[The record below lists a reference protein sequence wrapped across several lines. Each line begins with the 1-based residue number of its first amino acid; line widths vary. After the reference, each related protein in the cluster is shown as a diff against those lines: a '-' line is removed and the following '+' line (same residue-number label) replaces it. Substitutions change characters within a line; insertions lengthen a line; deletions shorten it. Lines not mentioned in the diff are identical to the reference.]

1 MLTSAA
7 SRIRPSSQAGSGSAA
22 SARRIASTYA
32 GFLKD
37 GVADLDEQLLTIRT
51 RLEELL
57 DRPRAEVDFYGPPLE
72 GTWGAGR
79 ADDGADS
86 IDALELQKQL
96 VFFGPPGKSKTYE
109 AKQLAKQVI
118 RRTAMRQWGP
128 VAYFERQDQLNRIV
142 AEHVRRLQ
150 LHPAYSYEE
159 FVRGLRL
166 RDSKTIYEDG
176 YLLRLVRQIEDEVVP
191 GGEDPLPWVLILD
204 ELNRADLSRVF
215 GEAFSVLEDRG
226 SPVELPGTEPDQPI
240 STLQFPE
247 HLFVIGT
254 MNLIDQSLEQIDFA
268 LRRRFFWQRSGFDA
282 LRLAEVLPDLWEQTS
297 ASGRYSWDRISEEM
311 QTFIARASELNDQI
325 ADSPLLGRDF
335 EIGHTYFFK
344 ITGLLDRAEYVHRK
358 NLYRS
363 NTRLSR

>member
-1 MLTSAA
+1 LLTSAA

-37 GVADLDEQLLTIRT
+37 GEADLDEQLLTIRT

-57 DRPRAEVDFYGPPLE
+57 DRPRAQVDFYEPPLE

-150 LHPAYSYEE
+150 FHPAYSYEE
-159 FVRGLRL
+159 WLFEVN
-166 RDSKTIYEDG
+166 RD
-176 YLLRLVRQIEDEVVP
+176 
-191 GGEDPLPWVLILD
+191 
-204 ELNRADLSRVF
+204 A
-215 GEAFSVLEDRG
+215 A
-226 SPVELPGTEPDQPI
+226 
-240 STLQFPE
+240 
-247 HLFVIGT
+247 
-254 MNLIDQSLEQIDFA
+254 A
-268 LRRRFFWQRSGFDA
+268 
-282 LRLAEVLPDLWEQTS
+282 
-297 ASGRYSWDRISEEM
+297 
-311 QTFIARASELNDQI
+311 AR
-325 ADSPLLGRDF
+325 
-335 EIGHTYFFK
+335 
-344 ITGLLDRAEYVHRK
+344 
-358 NLYRS
+358 
-363 NTRLSR
+363 